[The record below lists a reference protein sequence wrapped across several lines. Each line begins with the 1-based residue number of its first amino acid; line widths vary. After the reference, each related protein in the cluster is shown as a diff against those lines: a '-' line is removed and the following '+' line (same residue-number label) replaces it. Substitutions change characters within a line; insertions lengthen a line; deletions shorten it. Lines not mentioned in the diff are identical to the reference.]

1 MRRKAKLPHWTL
13 NYRNFKMR
21 LQLNKRLSMNYKDKQ
36 RDKNKKYNQFLW
48 RRKEFKKIAVF
59 RFKNYNFK

>member
-1 MRRKAKLPHWTL
+1 MRRKVKLLHQTL

-21 LQLNKRLSMNYKDKQ
+21 LQLNKRLSMNYNDKQ

-48 RRKEFKKIAVF
+48 RRKEFKKITVF